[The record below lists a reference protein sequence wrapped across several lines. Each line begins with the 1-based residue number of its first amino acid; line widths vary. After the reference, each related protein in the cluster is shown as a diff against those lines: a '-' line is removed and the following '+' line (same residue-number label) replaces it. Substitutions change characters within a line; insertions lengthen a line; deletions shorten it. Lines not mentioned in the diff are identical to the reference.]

1 MSLPLRGICT
11 EPWLCNMPG
20 PGIRPGNA
28 FKGTPMEQLK
38 TYSPLIARLFIGGFF
53 LLAGVGKVADI
64 AGTAGYI
71 QSVGLPGFLAWPA
84 AIFEIVLGLALIV
97 GYQTR
102 IAALA
107 GAAFCIFTAVLF
119 HNNLADQTQ
128 MIMFLKNFSIAGA
141 FLMFFANG
149 AGKLALDK
157 A

>member
-1 MSLPLRGICT
+1 
-11 EPWLCNMPG
+11 
-20 PGIRPGNA
+20 
-28 FKGTPMEQLK
+28 MEQLK

-64 AGTAGYI
+64 AETAGYI

-107 GAAFCIFTAVLF
+107 GAAFCVVTAILF
-119 HNNLADQTQ
+119 HNNFADQMQ

>member
-1 MSLPLRGICT
+1 
-11 EPWLCNMPG
+11 
-20 PGIRPGNA
+20 
-28 FKGTPMEQLK
+28 MEQLK
-38 TYSPLIARLFIGGFF
+38 TYSPLIARLIIGGFF

-107 GAAFCIFTAVLF
+107 GAAFCVFTAVVF
-119 HNNLADQTQ
+119 HNNFADQVQ
-128 MIMFLKNFSIAGA
+128 MVMFLKNFSIAGA
-141 FLMFFANG
+141 FLMFFAHG